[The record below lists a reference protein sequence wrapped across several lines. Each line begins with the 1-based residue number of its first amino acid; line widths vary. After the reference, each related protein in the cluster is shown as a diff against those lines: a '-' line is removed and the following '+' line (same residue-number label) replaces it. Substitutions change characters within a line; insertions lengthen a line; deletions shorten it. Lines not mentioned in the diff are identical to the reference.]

1 MANHRPKSLSELNNV
16 YDKAMRA
23 ERAIKEGSSL
33 LSTPE
38 PETAPE
44 TAPESENIFE
54 QLETKAAQ
62 AQKSQV
68 FDPDITNIANDF
80 LKRYAQPEKPKAA
93 PQEIKRPAPSIQVYH
108 TPAKEEPEPEDVPL
122 STGSNFTPAVTA
134 PSVPVYKPAHDIPP
148 TREAAVEEPVPA
160 QEPEPEYR
168 APAPQ
173 VQKVTAAPKAK
184 EPTPAET
191 QTPAKA
197 KAEPRYDHTPRPAA
211 RVRITSTERSELM
224 EEYMRVMSDDDDEP
238 SHKKS
243 VFSFF
248 KKRKK
253 HDYDEIEED
262 NSDDLY
268 DGYDEENDE
277 DTAEEVPVVPFDSSD
292 VKYEDEY
299 SNNPEEDS
307 EAQLGAE
314 PMNLYDYIEADFD
327 YAESDEE
334 YEEDEDAVLDV
345 SFMSAA
351 KIQEDQ
357 ADMQSEAYAEAEE
370 ITEEPEETD
379 VEVEAEVEAES
390 AIEIEAEADTEEV
403 EEIIPEEIQEEVQEE
418 EVLYPAE
425 ETQETEEA
433 EDVIAPEEEA
443 ELMQAPT
450 AGMVFED
457 IFSVTDESKRS
468 HTGGNWTEVFGDETA
483 PQPVE
488 DFTSEIQVV
497 IPEEDEVEADTVAEA
512 DTDEAEEVVVYPTE
526 ETEEETAVYENTD
539 DITEE
544 AESQAAEETEEAE
557 EYFDDYDAPKKRT
570 GLRIVMAVLAG
581 LFLAIAGAT
590 AVLSAVI
597 GVDSGK
603 IFSDNLRAFS
613 VPETIESIGVNKGDL
628 VITENVYAQTD
639 NVYVYVNQADGTYA
653 FGKVTKSSSNAQGDY
668 LYVSETKDGL
678 QLINRDT
685 SMGVVVATYGGIGSV
700 LAALCN
706 YSIYI
711 IIALVVFAIAL
722 IVCFVII
729 TRKRRLYEEASAIY
743 DRADDNY
750 DDSDEDEDGENNN
763 DDDNYYGDYD
773 TDGIEQ
779 GLFNGI

>member
-1 MANHRPKSLSELNNV
+1 
-16 YDKAMRA
+16 MRA

-33 LSTPE
+33 LSIPD
-38 PETAPE
+38 PE

-62 AQKSQV
+62 AHKNQV

-108 TPAKEEPEPEDVPL
+108 TPAKEEKKPEDVSL
-122 STGSNFTPAVTA
+122 STGSDFASTVAA
-134 PSVPVYKPAHDIPP
+134 PVAPVYKPAHDVPP
-148 TREAAVEEPVPA
+148 TREAVPEAPVPV
-160 QEPEPEYR
+160 QEPEAQYR

-173 VQKVTAAPKAK
+173 VQKVVATPKVKEPKPEAAP
-184 EPTPAET
+184 TP
-191 QTPAKA
+191 A

-238 SHKKS
+238 SYKKS

-248 KKRKK
+248 KKKKK

-268 DGYDEENDE
+268 DGYDEDNYE

-299 SNNPEEDS
+299 SNNPEDDS

-327 YAESDEE
+327 YAESDQE

-345 SFMSAA
+345 SFMSPT
-351 KIQEDQ
+351 KIQEDLTGIQ
-357 ADMQSEAYAEAEE
+357 AEAEE
-370 ITEEPEETD
+370 T
-379 VEVEAEVEAES
+379 VVEAEAESEAE
-390 AIEIEAEADTEEV
+390 IEVQAETEAEEIAEEPV
-403 EEIIPEEIQEEVQEE
+403 AEAEEIIPEEIQEAEE

-425 ETQETEEA
+425 ETDEA
-433 EDVIAPEEEA
+433 EDVITPEEEA

-457 IFSVTDESKRS
+457 IFSVTDEAKRS
-468 HTGGNWTEVFGDETA
+468 HTGGNWTEVFGDETTA
-483 PQPVE
+483 EPAK

-497 IPEEDEVEADTVAEA
+497 IPEEAEEDTQPEAEFEEEAEIQAETEIEAETDTE
-512 DTDEAEEVVVYPTE
+512 EAEEVVVYPTE
-526 ETEEETAVYENTD
+526 ETEAEADEAS
-539 DITEE
+539 EE
-544 AESQAAEETEEAE
+544 AVVYAEAEGTTLEDEPQEAEETEAAE

-581 LFLAIAGAT
+581 LFLIIAGAT
-590 AVLSAVI
+590 AVLSAVV

-613 VPETIESIGVNKGDL
+613 VPETIESVGVNKGDL
-628 VITENVYAQTD
+628 LITKNVFAQAD
-639 NVYVYVNQADGTYA
+639 NVYVYVNQADGSYA

-668 LYVSETKDGL
+668 LYVSETKDGT

-700 LAALCN
+700 LSALCN

-743 DRADDNY
+743 DRDDDNY
-750 DDSDEDEDGENNN
+750 DDSDEDEDDENNN
-763 DDDNYYGDYD
+763 DDDDYYGDYD